1 MLFIIIFQACTD
13 GASDFGAYFGIDASS
28 TESLERGYLQ
38 VAKVCGLEP
47 HVDAVKQWLS
57 NISESWALILDNADD
72 PRLDISP
79 YFPVGNRGIILIT
92 TRNPDCQIH
101 ATVGSY
107 ELDAMEADEAVTLI
121 RRTIGVRDQ
130 SDKSI

>member
-1 MLFIIIFQACTD
+1 M
-13 GASDFGAYFGIDASS
+13 
-28 TESLERGYLQ
+28 
-38 VAKVCGLEP
+38 
-47 HVDAVKQWLS
+47 DAVKQWLS

-101 ATVGSY
+101 ATVLAY
-107 ELDAMEADEAVTLI
+107 ELGAMEADEAVTLI
-121 RRTIGVRDQ
+121 LRTIGVRDQ
-130 SDKSI
+130 SDKSIRESAKPVVATLGCLALAILDTRE